1 MAKRMDLLITMAG
14 EIDNAEV
21 YEKVKEY
28 GMNVISVGNE
38 VWVHGTVLSGDPVI
52 GKIVKICAQYG
63 DFDVHLKLL

>member
-1 MAKRMDLLITMAG
+1 MAKRIDLLVSIAG
-14 EIDNAEV
+14 DIDNAEV

-52 GKIVKICAQYG
+52 GKIVKICSQYG

>member
-1 MAKRMDLLITMAG
+1 MAKRMDLLVSIAG
-14 EIDNAEV
+14 GVDNAEV